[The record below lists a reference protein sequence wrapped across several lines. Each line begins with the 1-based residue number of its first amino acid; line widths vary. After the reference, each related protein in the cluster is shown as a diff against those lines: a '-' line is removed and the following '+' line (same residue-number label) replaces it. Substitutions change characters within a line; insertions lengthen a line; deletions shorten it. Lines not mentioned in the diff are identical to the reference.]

1 MNRVTVGIVSNNRRL
16 RVAYRLLFEQET
28 EGNVEVLWDA
38 VLGDEVKACQKYC
51 GQPDVLVVD
60 YEGMCDQASFGLEE
74 LNYIFPESKFLFVC
88 DDFNASRTR
97 ELGKNLQQFLISKYC
112 SVQTLLS
119 AISSLILKTSPF
131 LFQPQ
136 KPTSFSMN
144 N

>member
-28 EGNVEVLWDA
+28 EGYVEVLWDA
-38 VLGDEVKACQKYC
+38 VLGGEVKSCQKYY

-60 YEGMCDQASFGLEE
+60 YEGMCDQASFDLEE
-74 LNYIFPESKFLFVC
+74 LNYIFPGSKFLFVC
-88 DDFNASRTR
+88 DDSNASRTR

-119 AISSLILKTSPF
+119 AISTLILKTSPL

-136 KPTSFSMN
+136 KTSSFSMN